1 MTVRAR
7 QILDSGT
14 IPWDQPI
21 QYLKG
26 VGPKRAVLFGK
37 LGIERLEDLLLFSPF
52 RYEDRTVLKKI
63 AHLQSGEEQTI
74 LVEVR
79 AVSLVETS
87 RRRMKIVDA
96 AVSDETGLLHAKWF
110 NQPYLKDLFKRGE
123 KIMLSGKVKANYYG
137 GYHLEMENP
146 LYEKIDEE
154 ETQLHMGRIVP
165 IYHETKG
172 LTSRQ
177 IRSLI
182 RFLLNLYAAKI
193 PDVLPS
199 FLIQKYNLLS
209 LSQAISGLHFP
220 PAESSLAELNA
231 GQSPFHRRLSF
242 DELFLLQTGLAL
254 RKKKFSTQEKG
265 ISFQTSGLLT
275 DQLRRLLPFHLT
287 PAQEKV
293 LGEIKTDMASDRPM
307 NRLVQGD
314 VGSGKTLVA
323 LMSILITIEN
333 GYQAALMAP
342 TEILAEQHYLSIRGY
357 IEQLGK
363 TVALLTSE
371 MRKKAKEEIL
381 DGVATGKYD
390 LVVGTHALIQEG
402 VEFKKLGL
410 VVVDEQHKFGVLQ
423 RAKLAGKGY
432 RPDVLIMTATPI
444 PRTLALTLYGDLNIS
459 IIDALP
465 LGRSPIRTY
474 LFYAKQRER
483 AYAFVEKELAKGR
496 QAYVVCPLIEESE
509 KSDLKAALEL
519 SSTLQREIFP
529 HRKIGLLHGRLKRE
543 EKESIM
549 REFKEGRIDLL
560 VATTVVEV
568 GIDVPNATVMLIEHA
583 ERFGLAQLHQLRG
596 RVGRGSEQSFCLLA
610 AEYPISAE
618 AKRRLDAMVKS
629 SDGFKIAEIDLEIR
643 GPGEFFGTRQSGI
656 PELRIANLMR
666 DTSLLEA
673 ARREAFAWI
682 DRDPDLTEPESS
694 PIRSLLERKWRGKLE
709 WLTTG

>member
-1 MTVRAR
+1 MIERAK
-7 QILDSGT
+7 QIFDANPF
-14 IPWDQPI
+14 PWDQPI

-37 LGIERLEDLLLFSPF
+37 LGIETIEDLLLFSPF
-52 RYEDRTVLKKI
+52 RYEDRTALKKI
-63 AHLQSGEEQTI
+63 AHLQPGEEQTI
-74 LVEVR
+74 LAEVK
-79 AVSLVETS
+79 AISLVETP
-87 RRRMKIVDA
+87 RRRMKIVDV
-96 AVSDETGLLHAKWF
+96 AVIDETGLLHAKWF
-110 NQPYLKDLFKRGE
+110 NQPYLRDLFKIGE
-123 KIMLSGKVKANYYG
+123 KVMLSGKVKANYYG
-137 GYHLEMENP
+137 GYHLEMESP
-146 LYEKIDEE
+146 LYEKVDAEE
-154 ETQLHMGRIVP
+154 SQIHIGRIVP

-177 IRSLI
+177 IRSLMKQI
-182 RFLLNLYAAKI
+182 LNQYLTQV

-199 FLIQKYNLLS
+199 ALIQKYNFIS
-209 LSQAISGLHFP
+209 LSEAISGLHFP
-220 PAESSLAELNA
+220 ASDSSLAQLNA

-254 RKKKFSTQEKG
+254 RKKRFSTQEKG
-265 ISFQTSGLLT
+265 ISFQTSGLLP
-275 DQLRRLLPFHLT
+275 DQLRGLLPFRLT
-287 PAQEKV
+287 SAQEKV
-293 LGEIKTDMASDRPM
+293 LSEIKEDMASDRPM

-323 LMSILITIEN
+323 QMSVLIALEN
-333 GYQAALMAP
+333 GYQATLMAP
-342 TEILAEQHYLSIRGY
+342 TEILAEQHFLSVRGY
-357 IEQLGK
+357 IERLGR
-363 TVALLTSE
+363 TVTFLTSE
-371 MRKKAKEEIL
+371 MRKKAKEEVL
-381 DGVATGKYD
+381 EGVLTGKYD
-390 LVVGTHALIQEG
+390 LVIGTHALIQEG

-459 IIDALP
+459 IIDEMP
-465 LGRSPIRTY
+465 PGRSPIRNF
-474 LFYAKQRER
+474 LFYGKQRER
-483 AYAFVEKELAKGR
+483 AYSFVEKELAKGR

-519 SSTLQREIFP
+519 SAILQKEIFP
-529 HRKIGLLHGRLKRE
+529 HRRIGLLHGRLKRE

-629 SDGFKIAEIDLEIR
+629 NDGFKIAEIDLEIR

-666 DTSLLEA
+666 DISILES
-673 ARREAFAWI
+673 ARREAFTWI
-682 DRDPDLTEPESS
+682 DRDPNLTEPESL
-694 PIRSLLERKWRGKLE
+694 PIRSLLERKWKGKLE